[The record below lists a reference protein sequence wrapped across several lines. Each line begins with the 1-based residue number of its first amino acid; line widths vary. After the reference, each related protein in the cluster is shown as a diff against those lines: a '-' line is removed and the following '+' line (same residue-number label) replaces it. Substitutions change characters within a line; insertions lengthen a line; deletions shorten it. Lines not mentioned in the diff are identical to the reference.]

1 MGANGVHWRGLSFRV
16 LHEDPV
22 SGMTFFK
29 HLAAL
34 IGPRLVDSY
43 KATLA
48 AHGERGPRFYG
59 YEGSDK

>member
-1 MGANGVHWRGLSFRV
+1 LDQI

-34 IGPRLVDSY
+34 IGFRLVDSY

-48 AHGERGPRFYG
+48 AHGERETRSYG
-59 YEGSDK
+59 